1 MRITL
6 LQTGKTRDRF
16 IIEGVEEYRKRVVCY
31 TPFVIESLPDLNSQ
45 SKTMKEVQE
54 KEGAKILGKVK
65 TGDYLILLDERGR
78 EFQSI
83 GLAEHLKTLE
93 GRVNHLVFVIGGSY
107 GFSEEVYSRA
117 SEKLS
122 LSRLTFSQQLI
133 SLLFMEQI
141 YRSFTILKG
150 EPNCHE

>member
-45 SKTMKEVQE
+45 NKTMMEVQE
-54 KEGAKILGKVK
+54 KEGARILGKVK
-65 TGDYLILLDERGR
+65 ASDYLILLDERGR

-83 GLAEHLKTLE
+83 GLAEHLHTLE
-93 GRVNHLVFVIGGSY
+93 GQVNHLVFVIGGSY

-117 SEKLS
+117 NEKLS
-122 LSRLTFSQQLI
+122 LSRLTFSPELI
-133 SLLFMEQI
+133 RLLFMEQI